1 MAEQKIWR
9 ILNLGAGVQSTAIYM
24 MMIDGEI
31 EPADVAI
38 FADTQEEP
46 GAVYDHLAWLES
58 QGGPPILKG
67 TSGKLGDVLIEGT
80 WTKNKNTRFA
90 SIPAFTSAIEGDAAN
105 RGMTRRQCTYEYKIC
120 AVERVIRREVL
131 KLKPRQRIPKDVK
144 INQLF
149 GFSTDEP
156 KRAGNARIRYEQ
168 QMGQQWSVAFP
179 LFDEALWMSRGDCR
193 NYLEGRVPHRV
204 PRSACVF
211 CPYKS
216 NKEWR
221 ALRDNDPDGWAR
233 AVEVDAALRE
243 DAVAGRD
250 LDGKLYV
257 HGSCLPLSKVNLGV
271 DQPTLFDL
279 ECEGGCGL

>member
-24 MMIDGEI
+24 LMIDGEI

-46 GAVYDHLAWLES
+46 GGVYDHLAWLES
-58 QGGPPILKG
+58 QGGPPILKA
-67 TSGKLGDVLIEGT
+67 TAGKLGDDLVAG
-80 WTKNKNTRFA
+80 KNSTGQRFA
-90 SIPAFTSAIEGDAAN
+90 SIPAFTSYKEGGP
-105 RGMTRRQCTYEYKIC
+105 RGMTRRQCTSEYKI
-120 AVERVIRREVL
+120 AVVERVIRREL
-131 KLKPRQRIPKDVK
+131 LGLKPRQRIPKGARL
-144 INQLF
+144 NQLF

-168 QMGQQWSVAFP
+168 QMGPQWSVDFP
-179 LFDEALWMSRGDCR
+179 LFDERLWMSRRDCR

-211 CPYKS
+211 CPFKS
-216 NKEWR
+216 NAEWVD
-221 ALRDNDPDGWAR
+221 LRDNDPESWAR
-233 AVEVDAALRE
+233 AVEVDRALRTSGTI
-243 DAVAGRD
+243 ANRN
-250 LDGKLYV
+250 LDQALYI
-257 HGSCLPLSKVNLGV
+257 HQSCLPLEKANLGD
-271 DQPTLFDL
+271 DQLSLFDL

>member
-1 MAEQKIWR
+1 MTEQKTWR

-58 QGGPPILKG
+58 QGGPPILKA
-67 TSGKLGDVLIEGT
+67 TAGKLGDDLVAG
-80 WTKNKNTRFA
+80 KNSTGQRFA
-90 SIPAFTSAIEGDAAN
+90 SIPAFTSAREGGPA
-105 RGMTRRQCTYEYKIC
+105 GMTRRQCTSEYKI
-120 AVERVIRREVL
+120 AVVEKVIRRELLGL
-131 KLKPRQRIPKDVK
+131 KHRQRIPKDARL
-144 INQLF
+144 NQLF

-168 QMGQQWSVAFP
+168 QMGHQWSVAFP
-179 LFDEALWMSRGDCR
+179 LFDESVWMSRRDCR

-211 CPYKS
+211 CPFKS
-216 NKEWR
+216 NAEWVD
-221 ALRDNDPDGWAR
+221 LRDNDPESWDR
-233 AVEVDAALRE
+233 AVEVDRALRE
-243 DAVAGRD
+243 PGTITNRG
-250 LDGKLYV
+250 LDQALYV
-257 HGSCLPLSKVNLGV
+257 HRGCRPLDEVNLGV